1 MCAAALPRGGLSPC
15 PHAKDTQSETPAD
28 FLFKPPP
35 ICANLDLQGPLMRT
49 STGRMEVRWWSSL
62 DLCSIQVLP
71 CQVDG
76 CDHDLSTKRGVTA
89 VEFGSQLEIMLKL

>member
-1 MCAAALPRGGLSPC
+1 
-15 PHAKDTQSETPAD
+15 
-28 FLFKPPP
+28 
-35 ICANLDLQGPLMRT
+35 MRT

-89 VEFGSQLEIMLKL
+89 VELGSQLEIMLKL